1 MAATASEAYML
12 ELVAQGCEWIKSE
25 QGGAMFSIW
34 KYTKLETPDICLVTI
49 LPILHFITNKLPTTC

>member
-25 QGGAMFSIW
+25 QGNAGFNEIQ
-34 KYTKLETPDICLVTI
+34 C
-49 LPILHFITNKLPTTC
+49 

>member
-25 QGGAMFSIW
+25 QGGAPFS
-34 KYTKLETPDICLVTI
+34 KYLFKMETQNENSDTVCHLSY
-49 LPILHFITNKLPTTC
+49 

>member
-25 QGGAMFSIW
+25 QGGAMFSNW
-34 KYTKLETPDICLVTI
+34 TYTKLETPDICLVTI